1 MNSTLTVQEIMRGS
15 NPVLD
20 PGGVPT
26 TLRWDT
32 PGALN
37 GRAGTWELV
46 IDSQTN
52 TILHFNFVTG

>member
-26 TLRWDT
+26 ALRWDT

-37 GRAGTWELV
+37 GRAGRWELV